1 MEAELAALAASGA
14 TTLVG
19 LMVSESWEQ
28 AKRRLARLLGR
39 RGATDS
45 TEEELRRAE
54 QALATARSSH
64 DDEAETRLRGAWQ
77 TRILDIL
84 TTDPDRGEELLRLLS
99 ELAPPGTSTVVSS
112 ISGGTHHGPAFQGS
126 AIYGG
131 VAFHVQAPAERDV
144 RIKPDQVPAV
154 TARFINRSAELARLD
169 EALGATE
176 DGPRQPVALGVVHG
190 LSGIGK
196 SALARWW
203 AHKEHARFPD
213 GQLYVDFAPLKGD
226 TATGDAAGRDVSEAM
241 AMVLRGLHV
250 TDEFMPASLA
260 ERTNLLRS
268 RSAGQRLLVL
278 LDGVDQPAQVR
289 PFIPKGPGSAVLV
302 TSHRRLGELA
312 LDGARLIDV
321 RPLDTGGGLA
331 LLADLCG
338 QHAVD
343 GELEAATR
351 LVQLCSGLPVALR
364 IVAARLMN
372 DDGMTMAS
380 LAAQLDDETDR
391 LAGLS
396 LEGEELSMSAAL
408 GPSYRL
414 LAPEAARLYRLL
426 GLLPAGP
433 VDAAVAAA
441 AAGTDLAGARRLLRV
456 LATAHLVENTP
467 DGRHRMPDLVRLH
480 AREQAAEQETSA
492 EHTAVARRV
501 TTHYLAVTAFAD
513 RAVKRDRLRIAQL
526 APLLEGAVDPFTAPG
541 GPDPL
546 EWLDAERP
554 MILAVLRDAARHR
567 LHDLGWPL
575 AEAFTVLFLHRRY
588 LGAWKESLE
597 LGVAAA
603 AAAGASATTAAQ
615 VEQAAAAEARLRSLL
630 SRPLMDLGEYAAAH
644 TELETAVARAGVTAD
659 LVLQASVQEFL
670 GRYLDVAEPDRAV
683 DAYQRSLN
691 LNRRAEEPRGAA
703 IAAFFLGCAQD
714 ARGDH
719 AQALATLLQARDDLL
734 SGSEPDPRMAA
745 RVTAAIGTVHAH
757 LGDIEAAVAALSEA
771 AGELRRQRAGHYE
784 ARTLTRLADLVQ
796 PTGRSAEVRRWLTRA
811 LAIHTAN
818 GSPEADDLQRRLNAL
833 DTAT

>member
-28 AKRRLARLLGR
+28 AKTRLARLLGR
-39 RGATDS
+39 RGAADS
-45 TEEELRRAE
+45 AEAELRRTE
-54 QALATARSSH
+54 QALATARSAH
-64 DDEAETRLRGAWQ
+64 DDEAEDRLRGDWQ
-77 TRILDIL
+77 ARILDIL
-84 TTDPDRGEELLRLLS
+84 TTDPDRGEELLRLLAQ
-99 ELAPPGTSTVVSS
+99 LAPPGTVV
-112 ISGGTHHGPAFQGS
+112 GPLFAGTHHGPAFQGS
-126 AIYGG
+126 AVYGG
-131 VAFHVQAPAERDV
+131 VTFHVQAPAGNGGRV
-144 RIKPDQVPAV
+144 KPDQVPAV
-154 TARFINRSAELARLD
+154 TARFINRTAELARLD
-169 EALGATE
+169 EALDVRG

-213 GQLYVDFAPLKGD
+213 GQLYVDFAPLKGQ
-226 TATGDAAGRDVSEAM
+226 AAASGTPGGDVSEAM

-268 RSAGQRLLVL
+268 RSAGQRLLVV

-312 LDGARLIDV
+312 LDGARMIDV
-321 RPLDTGGGLA
+321 RPLDTHGGLA

-338 QHAVD
+338 RAAVD
-343 GELEAATR
+343 GDPEAAAR

-364 IVAARLMN
+364 IVAARLLG
-372 DDGMTMAS
+372 DDGTTIAS
-380 LAAQLDDETDR
+380 LAAELDDETGR

-414 LAPEAARLYRLL
+414 LAPDAARLYRLL

-441 AAGTDLAGARRLLRV
+441 AAGTDLAGAQRLVRV
-456 LATAHLVENTP
+456 LAAAHLVETTP

-480 AREQAAEQETSA
+480 AREQAVQQETPA
-492 EHTAVARRV
+492 EHTAVVRRV
-501 TTHYLAVTAFAD
+501 ATHYLAVTAFAD
-513 RAVKRDRLRIAQL
+513 RAVKRDRLRIASL
-526 APLLEGAVDPFTAPG
+526 SPLLEQAVDPFTAPG

-546 EWLDAERP
+546 EWLDAERT
-554 MILAVLRDAARHR
+554 MILAVLREAARHR
-567 LHDLGWPL
+567 LHDLVWPL

-603 AAAGASATTAAQ
+603 TAAGACATTAAQ

-644 TELETAVARAGVTAD
+644 TELETAVARAEVTGN
-659 LVLQASVQEFL
+659 LVLRASVQEFL

-683 DAYQRSLN
+683 EAYRRSLD
-691 LNRRAEEPRGAA
+691 LNIRAGEPRGAA
-703 IAAFFLGCAQD
+703 IAAYFLGCAQD
-714 ARGDH
+714 TRGDH
-719 AQALATLLQARDDLL
+719 VQALATLLKAREDLL
-734 SGSEPDPRMAA
+734 SGSEHDPRMAA

-757 LGDIEAAVAALSEA
+757 LGDTEAAVAALSEA
-771 AGELRRQRAGHYE
+771 ADELRRQRAGHYE
-784 ARTLTRLADLVQ
+784 AQALGRLADLVQ
-796 PTGRSAEVRRWLTRA
+796 PLGRTTEVRRWLTRA

-818 GSPEADDLQRRLNAL
+818 GSPEADELRRRLNAL
-833 DTAT
+833 DAES

>member
-28 AKRRLARLLGR
+28 AKTRLARLLGR
-39 RGATDS
+39 RGATGS

-54 QALATARSSH
+54 QTLATARSTH
-64 DDEAETRLRGAWQ
+64 DDEAESRLRGAWQ

-99 ELAPPGTSTVVSS
+99 ELAPPGTPTMVSS
-112 ISGGTHHGPAFQGS
+112 VSGGTHHGPAFQGS

-131 VAFHVQAPAERDV
+131 VTFHVRTPAERDL

-169 EALGATE
+169 EALGATG
-176 DGPRQPVALGVVHG
+176 DGPRQPVTLGVVHG

-226 TATGDAAGRDVSEAM
+226 TATPDAAGGDVSEAM

-250 TDEFMPASLA
+250 ADEFMPASLA

-268 RSAGQRLLVL
+268 RSAGQRLLVV

-321 RPLDTGGGLA
+321 RPLDTDGGRA

-338 QHAVD
+338 QHTVD
-343 GELEAATR
+343 SEPEAAAR

-364 IVAARLMN
+364 IVAARLLS
-372 DDGMTMAS
+372 DDGMT
-380 LAAQLDDETDR
+380 LAALAAELDDETGR

-441 AAGTDLAGARRLLRV
+441 AAGTDLAGAQRLLRV
-456 LATAHLVENTP
+456 LATAHLVETTP

-480 AREQAAEQETSA
+480 AREQAAERETA
-492 EHTAVARRV
+492 EEHTAVTRRV
-501 TTHYLAVTAFAD
+501 ATHYLALTAFAD
-513 RAVKRDRLRIAQL
+513 RAVKRNRLRIAPL
-526 APLLEGAVDPFTAPG
+526 SPLLDQAVDPFTAPG

-546 EWLDAERP
+546 EWLDAERT
-554 MILAVLRDAARHR
+554 MILAVLREAARNG
-567 LHDLGWPL
+567 LHDLVWPL

-603 AAAGASATTAAQ
+603 GAAGASAGTAAQ

-644 TELETAVARAGVTAD
+644 TELETAVARADVTGN
-659 LVLQASVQEFL
+659 LVLRASVQEFL

-683 DAYQRSLN
+683 EAYQRSLS
-691 LNRRAEEPRGAA
+691 LNSRAGEPRGAA

-719 AQALATLLQARDDLL
+719 AQALATLLRARADLL
-734 SGSEPDPRMAA
+734 SGGEPDPRMAA

-757 LGDIEAAVAALSEA
+757 LGDTEAAVAALSEA
-771 AGELRRQRAGHYE
+771 AGELRRQQAGHYE
-784 ARTLTRLADLVQ
+784 AQTLTRLADLVQ
-796 PTGRSAEVRRWLTRA
+796 PTGRTAEVRRWLTRA
-811 LAIHTAN
+811 LAVHTAN
-818 GSPEADDLQRRLNAL
+818 GSPEAQELQRRLNAL
-833 DTAT
+833 DTET